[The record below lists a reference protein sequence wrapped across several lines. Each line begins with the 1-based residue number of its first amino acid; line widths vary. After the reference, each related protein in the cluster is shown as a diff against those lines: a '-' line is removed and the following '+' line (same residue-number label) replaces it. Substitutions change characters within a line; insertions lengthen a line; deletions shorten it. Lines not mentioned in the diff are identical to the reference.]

1 MPFCRFCGKEINEGE
16 TCTCEGAQA
25 EAAKAAA
32 GSGASAAGAQAADA
46 LKDAAKVG
54 SEVAGKAGVTCLE
67 ILKKPVTEGAKFV
80 DGTNYITA
88 IGVIV
93 LQSLLT
99 AVFTLLL
106 GLKYNGMIEKAGG
119 GWFDLSSMKLN
130 LVKAFF
136 LAIIFSLV
144 ASLIFAAL
152 TFCLTKILKLTASLY
167 EVLEIAGARA
177 SVLSGAIAVS
187 AVLTIMYPAGGI
199 FLFVYAGILSFI
211 GVYAV
216 LNKKYADSE
225 NKLLYGVIILTIV
238 YVLLIA
244 FLFGKTGQWFL
255 PKDFS
260 LGNILG
266 GSLSS
271 LF

>member
-32 GSGASAAGAQAADA
+32 GATGSAAGAQAADA

-80 DGTNYITA
+80 NGTNYITA
-88 IGVIV
+88 IGVVV

-106 GLKYNGMIEKAGG
+106 GLKYNGVIEKASG

-136 LAIIFSLV
+136 LAILFSLA
-144 ASLIFAAL
+144 ASLIFTL
-152 TFCLTKILKLTASLY
+152 FTFCLLKLLKLSTTIY
-167 EVLEIAGARA
+167 EALEVAGSRA
-177 SVLSGAIAVS
+177 SVLSGAIALA
-187 AVLTIMYPAGGI
+187 AVLTIMYPTGGV
-199 FLFVYAGILSFI
+199 FLFVYAGLLSFI

-238 YVLLIA
+238 YVLVLA
-244 FLFGKTGQWFL
+244 FLFSKTGKWFL
-255 PKDFS
+255 PKDFDLS
-260 LGNILG
+260 DILG
-266 GSLSS
+266 GSFSS